1 MRVLGVLPGFHIVG
15 HNPNYIRYAE
25 MRLQELLQEKEKKC
39 EKKEPDINFKRT
51 ECVIVNKKDN
61 LKYELRIEETKLK
74 QVEKCK

>member
-1 MRVLGVLPGFHIVG
+1 
-15 HNPNYIRYAE
+15 

-61 LKYELRIEETKLK
+61 LKYELRIEEIKLK